1 MGRALGSEE
10 DASPVGGRG
19 RDGNS
24 VLGTTKLRDMIR
36 KHQAAGNIKDLV
48 SALGGGRAARN
59 IAKVAGG
66 SVKAARP
73 QLSPGGMGFG
83 LGGLGTP
90 PGSRGMDFGGGRFP
104 PVSR

>member
-1 MGRALGSEE
+1 
-10 DASPVGGRG
+10 
-19 RDGNS
+19 
-24 VLGTTKLRDMIR
+24 MIR

-83 LGGLGTP
+83 GLGAMTP
-90 PGSRGMDFGGGRFP
+90 PGMYLLRLSIDTDTGSENRTLLVGLAY
-104 PVSR
+104 